1 MLKIAKDKLP
11 ALLQAW
17 AAEAKVFTPQDRGGT
32 SAFLPWDGKGRLTLG
47 EGNTLEPPKD
57 LFFPRTETMYRY
69 QVQGQEAE
77 ITEVPSFEEK
87 MVLVGVRSCDAWSFA
102 IMDDVFLTKGYVD
115 EFYRRRRENTRVV
128 ALACTEA
135 APTCFCTS
143 FGLDPGRAE
152 GVDVQ
157 MWPLDDGYLLEAFTE
172 AGRELLRQAGDLL
185 EEAGNA
191 PLPASAI
198 GFIAGTHGVA
208 VAAPKLEVDVSGV
221 VEKLQRMFEHP
232 YWTALSRKCL
242 GCGACTYLCP
252 TCHCFDIQSENLGNT
267 GYKFRCWD
275 SCMFSEY
282 TRMAGGHNPRPS
294 KKERLRNRFLH
305 KLQYFPERYGKF
317 ACVGCGRCL
326 DRCPVNVDI
335 TRVIREVKEVT
346 L

>member
-11 ALLQAW
+11 ELLKAW
-17 AAEAKVFTPQDRGGT
+17 AINAAVFVPQEKGGT
-32 SAFLPWDGKGRLTLG
+32 RVFQPWDGQPSLTLDG
-47 EGNTLEPPKD
+47 GNTLEPPKD

-69 QVQGQEAE
+69 EVQGKEAGVTE
-77 ITEVPSFEEK
+77 IPTFDGK
-87 MVLVGVRSCDAWSFA
+87 MVLVGVRSCDARSFL

-128 ALACTEA
+128 ALACTQN

-143 FGLDPGRAE
+143 FGIDPGRAE

-157 MWPLDDGYLLEAFTE
+157 MWPVADGYLLEPITA
-172 AGRELLRQAGDLL
+172 AGRELLDQAGELL
-185 EEAGNA
+185 TATDTA
-191 PLPASAI
+191 PPPA
-198 GFIAGTHGVA
+198 A
-208 VAAPKLEVDVSGV
+208 VPGLVVDVTGV
-221 VEKLQRMFEHP
+221 TEKLQGMFEHP
-232 YWTALSRKCL
+232 YWTAVSRKCL

-252 TCHCFDIQSENLGNT
+252 TCHCFDIQGENRGNS

-335 TRVIREVKEVT
+335 TRVIREVKEVA

>member
-1 MLKIAKDKLP
+1 MLKIGQDKLP
-11 ALLQAW
+11 ELISAW
-17 AAEAKVFTPQDRGGT
+17 AGGARVFVPQEREGT
-32 SAFLPWDGKGRLTLG
+32 SIFTPWDGKGKLTLG
-47 EGNTLEPPKD
+47 QGNTLEPPKD
-57 LFFPRTETMYRY
+57 LFFPRTEAMYRY
-69 QVQGQEAE
+69 QVNGPAATLE
-77 ITEVPSFEEK
+77 TLPPLEEK
-87 MVLVGVRSCDAWSFA
+87 RVLVGIRSCDARSLL
-102 IMDDVFLTKGYVD
+102 IMDDVFLTRGYVD
-115 EFYRRRRENTRVV
+115 EFYRQRRENTRIV
-128 ALACTEA
+128 ALACNEA
-135 APTCFCTS
+135 QPACFCTA
-143 FGLDPGRAE
+143 FGIDPGRAE
-152 GVDVQ
+152 GADVQ
-157 MWPLDDGYLLEAFTE
+157 MWPGEGGYLLEAITD
-172 AGRELLRQAGDLL
+172 AGKELLKQAGNLL

-191 PLPASAI
+191 HPPAA
-198 GFIAGTHGVA
+198 
-208 VAAPKLEVDVSGV
+208 AAPGLQVDTGGV
-221 VEKLQRMFEHP
+221 TEKLQRMFEHP
-232 YWTALSRKCL
+232 YWTAVSRKCL

-252 TCHCFDIQSENLGNT
+252 TCHCFDIQGENQGDS

>member
-1 MLKIAKDKLP
+1 MLKINRTKLP
-11 ALLQAW
+11 ELLAIW
-17 AAEAKVFTPQDRGGT
+17 AREARVFVPQEREGT
-32 SAFLPWDGKGRLTLG
+32 SVFAPWEGEGQLTLG
-47 EGNTLEPPKD
+47 QGNTLEPPKD

-69 QVQGQEAE
+69 QVDGAAATLE
-77 ITEVPSFEEK
+77 TLPPLEEQR
-87 MVLVGVRSCDAWSFA
+87 VLVGIRSCDARSLG
-102 IMDDVFLTKGYVD
+102 IMDDAFLTRGYVD
-115 EFYRRRRENTRVV
+115 EFYRQRRENTRIV
-128 ALACTEA
+128 ALACTGA
-135 APTCFCTS
+135 QPTCFCTAFS
-143 FGLDPGRAE
+143 IDPGRAE
-152 GVDVQ
+152 GADVQ
-157 MWPLDDGYLLEAFTE
+157 MWPVDDAYLLEAVTP
-172 AGRELLRQAGDLL
+172 AGQELLQQAGDLL
-185 EEAGNA
+185 AEAGDA
-191 PLPASAI
+191 PLPAA
-198 GFIAGTHGVA
+198 A
-208 VAAPKLEVDVSGV
+208 VPNLPVDVSGV
-221 VEKLQRMFEHP
+221 TEKLQQMFEHP
-232 YWTALSRKCL
+232 YWTAFSRKCL

-252 TCHCFDIQSENLGNT
+252 TCYCFDIQGENQGNS

>member
-1 MLKIAKDKLP
+1 MLKIIRDKLP
-11 ALLQAW
+11 ELLTAW
-17 AAEAKVFTPQDRGGT
+17 ARGARVLVPRERGGT
-32 SAFLPWDGKGRLTLG
+32 RVFLPWEGEGELALG
-47 EGNTLEPPKD
+47 QGNTLEPPKD

-69 QVQGQEAE
+69 QVQGKDASLAE
-77 ITEVPSFEEK
+77 EPAADARQ
-87 MVLVGVRSCDAWSFA
+87 VLVGVRSCDAKSLA
-102 IMDDVFLTKGYVD
+102 IMDDAFLTKGYVD
-115 EFYRRRRENTRVV
+115 EFYRQRRENTRVI

-135 APTCFCTS
+135 SPTCFCTA
-143 FGLDPGRAE
+143 FGIDPGRAE

-157 MWPLDDGYLLEAFTE
+157 MWPVEGGYLLEAVTE
-172 AGRELLRQAGDLL
+172 AGQELLRQAGDLL
-185 EEAGNA
+185 AEEGDAQPPA
-191 PLPASAI
+191 AAVPPLQ
-198 GFIAGTHGVA
+198 
-208 VAAPKLEVDVSGV
+208 VDVSGV
-221 VEKLQRMFEHP
+221 TEKLQRMFEHP
-232 YWTALSRKCL
+232 YWTAVSRKCL

-252 TCHCFDIQSENLGNT
+252 TCYCFDIQGENQGDS

>member
-1 MLKIAKDKLP
+1 MLKITTDKLP
-11 ALLQAW
+11 QLLAKW
-17 AAEAKVFTPQDRGGT
+17 AGGATVFVPQDKEGT
-32 SAFLPWDGKGRLTLG
+32 SVFLPLEAGGELTLG
-47 EGNTLEPPKD
+47 RGNTLEPPKD

-69 QVQGQEAE
+69 QIQGQEASLIE
-77 ITEVPSFEEK
+77 TAAADARR
-87 MVLVGVRSCDAWSFA
+87 VLVGIRSCDARSLL
-102 IMDDVFLTKGYVD
+102 IMDDAFLTKGYVD
-115 EFYRRRRENTRVV
+115 EFYRQRRENTRVV

-135 APTCFCTS
+135 SPTCFCTA
-143 FGLDPGRAE
+143 FGIDPGRAE

-157 MWPLDDGYLLEAFTE
+157 MWPLADGYLLEAVTD
-172 AGRELLRQAGDLL
+172 AGRELLGQGTDLL
-185 EEAGNA
+185 TEAGA
-191 PLPASAI
+191 AAVPAA
-198 GFIAGTHGVA
+198 A
-208 VAAPKLEVDVSGV
+208 VPALTVDVSGV
-221 VEKLQRMFEHP
+221 TEKLQQMFEHP
-232 YWTALSRKCL
+232 FWMDISRKCL

-252 TCHCFDIQSENLGNT
+252 TCYCFDIQGETKGDS

>member
-1 MLKIAKDKLP
+1 MVKIAKEKLP
-11 ALLQAW
+11 VLLQAW
-17 AAEAKVFTPQDRGGT
+17 AAGAMVFVPQEREGT
-32 SAFLPWDGKGRLTLG
+32 RVFLPWNGEGKLALG
-47 EGNTLEPPKD
+47 EENTLEPPKD

-69 QVQGQEAE
+69 KVQGQDAE
-77 ITEVPSFEEK
+77 ITEVPSFEDK
-87 MVLVGVRSCDAWSFA
+87 MILVGVRSCDARSFA
-102 IMDDVFLTKGYVD
+102 LMDDVFLTKGYVD

-135 APTCFCTS
+135 APTCFCTA
-143 FGLDPGRAE
+143 FGIDPGRAE

-157 MWPLDDGYLLEAFTE
+157 MRPLDDGYLLEAVTE
-172 AGRELLRQAGDLL
+172 AGQELLNQAGSLL
-185 EEAGNA
+185 EEAGKA
-191 PLPASAI
+191 SPPGAALPS
-198 GFIAGTHGVA
+198 
-208 VAAPKLEVDVSGV
+208 LQVDVGGV
-221 VEKLQRMFEHP
+221 TEKLQQMFEHP
-232 YWTALSRKCL
+232 YWTEVSRKCL

>member
-1 MLKIAKDKLP
+1 MLRIAKDKLP
-11 ALLQAW
+11 ELLQAW
-17 AAEAKVFTPQDRGGT
+17 AGEAKVFVPQERGGAT
-32 SAFLPWDGKGRLTLG
+32 AFLLWDGRGKLTLG

-69 QVQGQEAE
+69 QVQGQEAG
-77 ITEVPSFEEK
+77 ITEVPPFDEK
-87 MVLVGVRSCDAWSFA
+87 MVLVGVRSCDARSFLL
-102 IMDDVFLTKGYVD
+102 MDDVFLTKGYVD
-115 EFYRRRRENTRVV
+115 EFYRRRRENTCVV

-135 APTCFCTS
+135 APTCFCIA
-143 FGLDPGRAE
+143 FGIDPGRAE
-152 GVDVQ
+152 GADVQ
-157 MWPLDDGYLLEAFTE
+157 MWPLDDGYLLEAVTE
-172 AGRELLRQAGDLL
+172 AGQELLRQAGSLL
-185 EEAGNA
+185 GEAGDA
-191 PLPASAI
+191 SLPAA
-198 GFIAGTHGVA
+198 A
-208 VAAPKLEVDVSGV
+208 VPQLEVDVSGV
-221 VEKLQRMFEHP
+221 TEKLRRMFEHP
-232 YWTALSRKCL
+232 YWTAVSRKCL

-252 TCHCFDIQSENLGNT
+252 TCHCFDIQSENRGNS

>member
-11 ALLQAW
+11 ELLQAW
-17 AAEAKVFTPQDRGGT
+17 AAGAKVFVPQEKGGV
-32 SAFLPWDGKGRLTLG
+32 SVFLPWVGQGKLTLG

-69 QVQGQEAE
+69 QVQGKEASL
-77 ITEVPSFEEK
+77 TEVPPLEEK
-87 MVLVGVRSCDAWSFA
+87 RVLVGIRSCDARSLL
-102 IMDDVFLTKGYVD
+102 IMDDVFLTRGYVD
-115 EFYRRRRENTRVV
+115 EFYRQRRENTRVV
-128 ALACTEA
+128 ALACNEA
-135 APTCFCTS
+135 SPTCFCTS
-143 FGLDPGRAE
+143 FGIDPGRAE

-157 MWPLDDGYLLEAFTE
+157 MWPVAEGYLLEALTP
-172 AGRELLRQAGDLL
+172 AGRELLGQGSSLL
-185 EEAGNA
+185 TEAGSENI
-191 PLPASAI
+191 PATARTSL
-198 GFIAGTHGVA
+198 A
-208 VAAPKLEVDVSGV
+208 VEVSGV
-221 VEKLQRMFEHP
+221 TEKLQGMFEHP
-232 YWTALSRKCL
+232 FWTAVSRKCL

-252 TCHCFDIQSENLGNT
+252 TCHCFDIQGENRGNS

>member
-1 MLKIAKDKLP
+1 MLKINRTKLP
-11 ALLQAW
+11 ELLAVW
-17 AAEAKVFTPQDRGGT
+17 ARGARVFVPQEREGTSVFTPWEGEGQ
-32 SAFLPWDGKGRLTLG
+32 LTLG
-47 EGNTLEPPKD
+47 RGNTLEPPKD

-69 QVQGQEAE
+69 QVDGAAA
-77 ITEVPSFEEK
+77 TLATLPPLEEQR
-87 MVLVGVRSCDAWSFA
+87 VLVGIRSCDARSLL
-102 IMDDVFLTKGYVD
+102 IMDDAFLTKGYVD
-115 EFYRRRRENTRVV
+115 EFYRQRRENTRIV
-128 ALACTEA
+128 ALACTTA
-135 APTCFCTS
+135 QPTCFCTA
-143 FGLDPGRAE
+143 FGIDPGRAE
-152 GVDVQ
+152 GADVQ
-157 MWPLDDGYLLEAFTE
+157 MWPLDDGYLLEALTD
-172 AGRELLRQAGDLL
+172 AGQKLLQQAGDLL
-185 EEAGNA
+185 AEAGDT
-191 PLPASAI
+191 PLPAA
-198 GFIAGTHGVA
+198 
-208 VAAPKLEVDVSGV
+208 AAPKLKVDVGGIT
-221 VEKLQRMFEHP
+221 EKLQQMFEHP
-232 YWTALSRKCL
+232 YWTAVSRKCL

-252 TCHCFDIQSENLGNT
+252 TCYCFDIQGENRGDS